1 MDTAELIG
9 ILIGLAALALLLV
22 IVFIKSNVVLC
33 QPNEVLVV
41 AGRRRRTKEGG
52 TSGYRVIRGGRGF
65 KMPLVES
72 VARLPLTSM
81 GLDLQVGKAMCAGM
95 IPVNVDARASVKL
108 AGREE
113 DGLDAAIERFL
124 GKGED
129 AVIKAAKQA
138 VSGVLRGVLATM
150 SPEEANAERLELA
163 QQVTERSRVLLRDL
177 GIVLDYFQV
186 QDISDE
192 AGYLSAIGRQRNAI
206 VQRDARVAE
215 ATADAEARSVAAD
228 QGRIARTAEISAEQV
243 VIGEENALVIRR
255 AHLKGEENR
264 AEERASVAGAIA
276 RAEEEV
282 LLEERRI
289 ELARKRSQA
298 DVVVPAEAARD
309 AGLLSAESGSA
320 RIREEG
326 RATADALELLRA
338 QWVDEDSKDLF
349 LIQLL
354 PTLMEQVTRTIADN
368 LRIDKLTI
376 VDSGDGNAL
385 PGHVRNVAGSAVAM
399 LEQLRN
405 ATGIDIAK
413 LAHNAQQGDAGL
425 PRELD

>member
-1 MDTAELIG
+1 
-9 ILIGLAALALLLV
+9 
-22 IVFIKSNVVLC
+22 
-33 QPNEVLVV
+33 
-41 AGRRRRTKEGG
+41 
-52 TSGYRVIRGGRGF
+52 
-65 KMPLVES
+65 MPLVES
-72 VARLPLTSM
+72 VARLPLTSI

-150 SPEEANAERLELA
+150 SPENANSERLDLA
-163 QQVTERSRVLLRDL
+163 QQVTERSRALLRDL

-192 AGYLSAIGRQRNAI
+192 AGYLTAIGRQRNSA

-215 ATADAEARSVAAD
+215 ATADAEARSVAAEQD
-228 QGRIARTAEISAEQV
+228 KFARIAEISSEQS
-243 VIGEENALVIRR
+243 VIGEENALKVRR
-255 AHLKGEENR
+255 AELAGEESR

-282 LLEERRI
+282 ALEERRI
-289 ELARKRSQA
+289 ELARKRTQA

-309 AGLLSAESGSA
+309 AGLLSAEGSSA

-326 RATADALELLRA
+326 RATAEALELLRG
-338 QWVDEDSKDLF
+338 QWVGEDAKDLF

-354 PTLMEQVTRTIADN
+354 PTLMEQVTRTVADN

-376 VDSGDGNAL
+376 VDGGEGGAL

-399 LEQLRN
+399 LEQLKN

-413 LAHNAQQGDAGL
+413 LANKVQQGDSSL
-425 PRELD
+425 PPELK